1 MVKIM
6 VKRAKEIRVK
16 KNKKEKEKKDKGKRE
31 RKNQMVDQVN
41 PQEINQLNNKPV
53 KVLFLMQVV
62 QEQEYL
68 YIHGLADCSTSQILK
83 LKLLNMYYIE
93 KMLGTIN

>member
-1 MVKIM
+1 
-6 VKRAKEIRVK
+6 VK